1 VHTQAA
7 LLANARASAW
17 AHDFV
22 PGDKVLSTL
31 PMFHVGGLCIQT
43 LPALLAGV
51 QVVLHP
57 RFDPAAWLDEM
68 NTSQPTLS
76 LLVPATMRAVF
87 EHPRW
92 AETPLTCLRGIMT
105 GSSTV
110 PVAYLQTLHARGVP
124 VGQVYGTTET
134 GPVSIVLRLPDAM
147 ARVGASGWPHPQAQ
161 VKLIDAQ
168 GQEVGPGETGEVC
181 IRADNLMRGY
191 WRADGA
197 PHTGLQDG
205 WFHSGDLGQRAED
218 GCITIVGRSKD
229 MIISGGE
236 NIYPAEIENLLVT
249 LPGVAECAVVGLP
262 DARWG
267 EVPVAVLVRSADP
280 AGQTLD
286 AQAVLAHLQ
295 TRIAR
300 FKLPRRVLFAD
311 KLPKSALGKVQ
322 KPALQAELTRTN
334 P

>member
-1 VHTQAA
+1 MT
-7 LLANARASAW
+7 
-17 AHDFV
+17 
-22 PGDKVLSTL
+22 
-31 PMFHVGGLCIQT
+31 
-43 LPALLAGV
+43 
-51 QVVLHP
+51 
-57 RFDPAAWLDEM
+57 
-68 NTSQPTLS
+68 TSRPTMS
-76 LLVPATMRAVF
+76 LLVPATMRALF

-92 AETPLTCLRGIMT
+92 ADTSLACLRGIMT

-110 PVAYLQTLHARGVP
+110 PVAYLETLHARGVP

-181 IRADNLMRGY
+181 IRATNLMRGY
-191 WRADGA
+191 WRADGE
-197 PHTGLQDG
+197 PNTGLQEG

-236 NIYPAEIENLLVT
+236 NIYPAEIENQLVT
-249 LPGVAECAVVGLP
+249 LPGVAENAVVGVA

-267 EVPVAVLVRSADP
+267 EVPVAVLVRSPDA
-280 AGQTLD
+280 AGQTLT
-286 AQAVLAHLQ
+286 AEAVLQHLQ
-295 TRIAR
+295 SRIAR
-300 FKLPRRVLFAD
+300 FKLPRRVVFVD
-311 KLPKSALGKVQ
+311 GLPKSALGKVQ
-322 KPALQAELTRTN
+322 KPALQALLTGTN